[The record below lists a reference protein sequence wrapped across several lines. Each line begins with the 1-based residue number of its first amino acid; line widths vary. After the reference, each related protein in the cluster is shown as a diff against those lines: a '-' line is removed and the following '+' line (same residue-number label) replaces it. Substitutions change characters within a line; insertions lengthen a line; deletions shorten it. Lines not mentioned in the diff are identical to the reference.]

1 MIMDEQDWMTTEAR
15 ASFEEWLVAN
25 EAGWLWEGADPEE
38 IRDDVEAHLLEKR
51 GDENLQVTR
60 EQLELVI
67 GEMTVPLAEE
77 VSGSDGRN
85 KKERNMGFWGSLVR
99 LVIFPFRNW
108 FLMGV
113 WPLLVVVVEGSTGM
127 LDFLF
132 FDPISRIPQL
142 VLLLG
147 VGVLALIGHI
157 LLREK
162 RVDGWWALLWGMAFV
177 PAVYWGL
184 FSIPSL
190 VMGTITYLYGVLVS
204 IGLVLLAVPLFFL
217 CFYAAWA
224 PIFAATGF
232 WKLSAGSRR
241 SWPWFTGLVAGFV
254 TLVAVEAPAY
264 VTRYGMEHDDVT
276 LVRNWGS
283 EELLQQIAS
292 QGTWSMHS
300 NDTSGHILNLGT
312 IVNFLDEPR
321 QSLEEVVAKRRFYYR
336 VTGRDVFEGE
346 SETFLT
352 RQSRRNRRG
361 DENQGG
367 DVVGKKVRGL
377 DLEESR
383 LDGHV
388 DGASGLGYWEWTMV
402 FENSG
407 SIQKE
412 ARMQVQLPPGG
423 VVSRLTLWVEGEP
436 QEAAFAAKS
445 KVTAAYKS
453 VVKARR
459 DPVLVRWI
467 GADRVLVQC
476 FPVPENGTMKI
487 RLGVTAP
494 LDSEGRLFLPRISE
508 QNFEFEDDL
517 KTRVWI
523 QGDVEMS
530 MDGLKGEGA
539 QGQWREVHGALD
551 LADLTASHIHVK
563 CEGLPEEGVVWTKD
577 QFAPVNERYLIREK
591 RATEDGCA
599 KSLVLVVDGSRYF
612 EEWQEG
618 FQRAVETLKNHGH
631 KVRVIC
637 AAEEGVWEDRKVRF
651 VGGQDNMPAL
661 LRGLEVARELKAVEL
676 IWLHGDQP
684 IDLEGV
690 EGFLQLMERGF
701 SQVAFS
707 TVDLGGGP
715 NRLLEQIEG
724 RIPVVSSGRPGGPE
738 DLSGELLRVIRG
750 TGDGYVFR
758 TAPEG
763 AEPMGRE
770 VWDQLARYS
779 VWERVMAGIL
789 DHGSREE
796 LAKLAGKYQLVTPAS
811 GAVVLESKK
820 QFEQFGLDQVD
831 ESTAPSIPG
840 VPEPSTA
847 IFILFSMV
855 GVWRRRRGG
864 MA

>member
-1 MIMDEQDWMTTEAR
+1 MDEQDWMTTEAR
-15 ASFEEWLVAN
+15 ASFEEWMAAN
-25 EAGWLWEGADPEE
+25 EAGWVWEGADPSE
-38 IRDDVEAHLLEKR
+38 IREDVEAHLLARR

-60 EQLELVI
+60 EQLELVV
-67 GEMTVPLAEE
+67 GEMMAPDAEE
-77 VSGSDGRN
+77 VRGSDGR
-85 KKERNMGFWGSLVR
+85 KKKRDLGFWGSLVK
-99 LVIFPFRNW
+99 LVISPFRSRVM
-108 FLMGV
+108 MGI
-113 WPLLVVVVEGSTGM
+113 WPLMVVMVAGSTGM

-132 FDPISRIPQL
+132 FDPISRIAQL
-142 VLLLG
+142 VLLSG
-147 VGVLALIGHI
+147 VGLVGLIGHI
-157 LLREK
+157 FLRK
-162 RVDGWWALLWGMAFV
+162 KQVDGWWAFLWGMALV

-190 VMGTITYLYGVLVS
+190 VMGTIFYGYGVLVS
-204 IGLVLLAVPLFFL
+204 VGLALMALPLFFL

-224 PIFAATGF
+224 PILAATGF
-232 WKLSAGSRR
+232 WKLSAGSRKG
-241 SWPWFTGLVAGFV
+241 WPWMAGLVAGFV

-264 VTRYGMEHDDVT
+264 VTRYGMEHDDVA

-292 QGTWSMHS
+292 QGTWQLNS
-300 NDTSGHILNLGT
+300 NDTSGHVLNLGT
-312 IVNFLDEPR
+312 TVNVLDEGS
-321 QSLEEVVAKRRFYYR
+321 QSLEDVVASRSFYYR
-336 VTGRDVFEGE
+336 VTGRDVFDVK

-352 RQSRRNRRG
+352 RQLRRSRRG

-367 DVVGKKVRGL
+367 DVVGKKVSGL
-377 DLEESR
+377 DLGGSR

-388 DGASGLGYWEWTMV
+388 DGASGLGYWEWTME
-402 FENSG
+402 FHNSELM
-407 SIQKE
+407 QRE

-453 VVKARR
+453 VVQARR

-476 FPVPENGTMKI
+476 FPVPERGTMKI

-494 LDSEGRLFLPRISE
+494 LDSDGRLFLPRISE
-508 QNFEFEDDL
+508 KNFAFDDDL
-517 KTRVWI
+517 ETRVWI

-530 MDGLKGEGA
+530 MGGLKGEGA
-539 QGQWREVHGALD
+539 HGQWREVHGALD
-551 LADLTASHIHVK
+551 LADLTASHTHVK
-563 CEGLPEEGVVWTKD
+563 CEGLPEESVVWTKD
-577 QFAPVNERYLIREK
+577 QFAPANERYLIREK
-591 RATEDGCA
+591 RRPEEARE
-599 KSLVLVVDGSRYF
+599 KSIVLVVDGSGYF
-612 EEWQEG
+612 KEWQASFQEG
-618 FQRAVETLKNHGH
+618 VESLKNHGH
-631 KVRVIC
+631 KVRVVC
-637 AAEEGVWEDRKVRF
+637 AAEEGVREDDGARF

-661 LRGLEVARELKAVEL
+661 LRGLEVAAEVKADEL

-701 SQVAFS
+701 SKVAFS

-738 DLSGELLRVIRG
+738 DLPGELQRVIRR
-750 TGDGYVFR
+750 TGDGFVFR
-758 TAPEG
+758 RAPEG
-763 AEPMGRE
+763 TEPEGRE

-779 VWERVMAGIL
+779 VWERVMAGVL
-789 DHGSREE
+789 DQGSREE
-796 LAKLAGKYQLVTPAS
+796 LAKLAGRYQLVTPVS
-811 GAVVLESKK
+811 GAVVLESEK

-840 VPEPSTA
+840 VPEPSTVMLVL
-847 IFILFSMV
+847 ISMMS
-855 GVWRRRRGG
+855 VWRRRRGG